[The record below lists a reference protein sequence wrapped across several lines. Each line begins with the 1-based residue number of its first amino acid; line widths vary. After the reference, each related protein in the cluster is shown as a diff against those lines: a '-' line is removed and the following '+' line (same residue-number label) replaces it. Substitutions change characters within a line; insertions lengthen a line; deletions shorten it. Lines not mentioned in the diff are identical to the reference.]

1 MMGFSWQLKRAIH
14 ALPKPGF
21 ATCSNKAAR
30 STLRL
35 CTRNNMLRGFLL
47 ISLLLTIAI
56 IAVFGFRGQKST
68 GSPLEIFPDMV
79 RQMKVRSQSP
89 LNFFSDGRGPRLPV
103 TGTLPIGYE
112 MPTPKT
118 IATPATTIATLEALQ
133 THPRLGFSVG
143 TDYYDTGKMAN
154 NWGTGIPLEIT
165 RELMERGQQRFNI
178 TCAMCHGAT
187 AAGNGITK
195 QYGLATVVTLQD
207 ERIRKMADGEIF
219 NTITNGKNTMM
230 AYGPNIIV
238 PDRWAII
245 AYLRALQRSQNATIA
260 DVPEER
266 RAELDKPAAPSPPP
280 AKGK

>member
-1 MMGFSWQLKRAIH
+1 MTGFSWQLKRAIH
-14 ALPKPGF
+14 ASPKPGC
-21 ATCSNKAAR
+21 ATCSNRAAG
-30 STLRL
+30 STSRL

-56 IAVFGFRGQKST
+56 IAMFGFRGQKST

-89 LNFFSDGRGPRLPV
+89 LNFFADGRGPRLPV
-103 TGTLPIGYE
+103 AGTIPIGYE
-112 MPTPKT
+112 MPKPKT
-118 IATPATTIATLEALQ
+118 IATPAAAAATVEALQ
-133 THPRLGFSVG
+133 TQSRVGFSVG
-143 TDYYDTGKMAN
+143 TDYYDTGKMGDS
-154 NWGTGIPLEIT
+154 WGTGIPLEVT
-165 RELMERGQQRFNI
+165 RELIERGQQRFNI

-207 ERIRKMADGEIF
+207 ERIRKMSDGEIF

-238 PDRWAII
+238 ADRWAII
-245 AYLRALQRSQNATIA
+245 AYLRALQRSQNAVIA
-260 DVPEER
+260 DVPENHR
-266 RAELDKPAAPSPPP
+266 GELEKP
-280 AKGK
+280 